1 MSKIVSD
8 WQAYIDVVAPAAGL
22 EIRDEWKANVASF
35 LALAASNAALY
46 ADLPFDD
53 AKDES
58 AAVFRPGS
66 AQ

>member
-1 MSKIVSD
+1 MPKRIPN
-8 WQAYIDVVAPAAGL
+8 WQTYVDTMGPVVGL

-53 AKDES
+53 ATDES
-58 AAVFRPGS
+58 AAVFRPGD
-66 AQ
+66 AP